1 MASSS
6 LPAPLTSQTKQG
18 VDSDPGREPGDP
30 SAEKTVSFFTLP
42 VEVRLEIYNLLLVSR
57 FRPDDYNRWSQ
68 EAGVQKPISPFMLK
82 NLGPHILRT
91 CKRINGE
98 ANPILYS
105 HNEFRITGPGETLR
119 FLAQIAP
126 RNVKLLRMLQ
136 ISVPCYVYGDSG
148 TWVALLDALAT
159 DATGLR
165 AVHVEWTAECEFSWE
180 YARGSEERGLGDN
193 LDFVRALAQ
202 IRGLEKM
209 AIRGC
214 YAKRWPAYLEDK
226 MGVPV
231 RARSDNVGMLR
242 CVNVDDEA
250 LTEEDGTGLQ
260 RLRNYQQGTED
271 LIP

>member
-6 LPAPLTSQTKQG
+6 LPAPLTRKAEQG
-18 VDSDPGREPGDP
+18 VDSDTGREPGEF

-42 VEVRLEIYNLLLVSR
+42 IEVRLEIYNLLLVSR
-57 FRPDDYNRWSQ
+57 FCANDSAPWSQ
-68 EAGVQKPISPFMLK
+68 EVGVQKPISPFMLK
-82 NLGPHILRT
+82 NLGPHILQT
-91 CKRINGE
+91 CRRINDE

-119 FLAQIAP
+119 FMAQIGP

-136 ISVPCYVYGDSG
+136 ISVPCYVYGESG
-148 TWVALLDALAT
+148 TWVALLDALAK

-165 AVHVEWTAECEFSWE
+165 AVHVEWAAECDFSWE

-214 YAKRWPAYLEDK
+214 YAKTWPAYLEEK

-231 RARSDNVGMLR
+231 RARCGNVGMLR
-242 CVNVDDEA
+242 CVNVDNEESK
-250 LTEEDGTGLQ
+250 EEDGPELQ